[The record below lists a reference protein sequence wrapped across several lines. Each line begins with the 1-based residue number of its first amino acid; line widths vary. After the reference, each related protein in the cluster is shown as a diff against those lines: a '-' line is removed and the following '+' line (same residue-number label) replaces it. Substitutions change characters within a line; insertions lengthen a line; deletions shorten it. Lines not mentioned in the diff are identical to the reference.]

1 MRGREQLFGTA
12 SSQRSKLSLSLSC
25 HGWPGSPELLILNLP
40 TTMKIMF
47 QTTLCCDLLRLTQII
62 KKTPSHGVGRT
73 NTVTTALL
81 VLALCSR

>member
-1 MRGREQLFGTA
+1 MRGREQLFWTA
-12 SSQRSKLSLSLSC
+12 SSQHSKSSLSLSC
-25 HGWPGSPELLILNLP
+25 HGWLGSPELLILNLP
-40 TTMKIMF
+40 TMMKIMF

-62 KKTPSHGVGRT
+62 KKTPSRGVGRT